1 MIILFLPLATVEVIW
16 WEGIGVDLFFFMEFA
31 VMSAS
36 EAPNGVGVVPVE
48 DAAANIFGSSDSD
61 VGGPIGATPPASG
74 EVDTTESSID
84 WSGTEMDS
92 TKGN

>member
-1 MIILFLPLATVEVIW
+1 
-16 WEGIGVDLFFFMEFA
+16 MEFA

-48 DAAANIFGSSDSD
+48 DAAANIFSSSVADG
-61 VGGPIGATPPASG
+61 GGPMEVTELNSSAGSGATSPTSG

-84 WSGTEMDS
+84 
-92 TKGN
+92 